1 MASSDVSGRQLVN
14 QLVDALR
21 ALPQVTAQVEP
32 VGDSARSASG
42 YDARIDLWVAG
53 RPLSLLIEAK
63 KALYPRDVRQVL
75 WQLKAYRNRLRE
87 SGGASPSVSLLL
99 AEAISPGAKEL
110 LREEGVGYFDSGGS
124 LFLPAEAVYVYV
136 DKPPPKTLSRTIRS
150 LFSGKRAQVIHAL
163 LVLHDQW
170 HGVKRLA
177 QQAKVSSASVSQV
190 LTELERFDWLEARGQ
205 GPAKE
210 RHVRDPRALLD
221 TWVKQLPSLRLPAMR
236 RYYVPSVHSEGLIEK
251 LGHVFAARDADYA
264 ITHEAAAQRY
274 APFLSNISQ
283 VRCRLLTGSAAD
295 RAIGDLDARPVSEGA
310 NLAIVE
316 AKSSGELLFREQM
329 NEIWLASPIQIYL
342 DLMRSEGR
350 AKEMAEHLR
359 REKIKF

>member
-1 MASSDVSGRQLVN
+1 MVSGELSEA
-14 QLVDALR
+14 QLVDQLVEALR
-21 ALPQVTAQVEP
+21 ALPQVDAQAEP
-32 VGDSARSASG
+32 VADTARSDPG
-42 YDARIDLWVAG
+42 YDVRVDMWVAG
-53 RPLSLLIEAK
+53 RPLTLLIEAK
-63 KALYPRDVRQVL
+63 KALYPRDVRQAL
-75 WQLKAYRNRLRE
+75 WQLKAYRNRLGE
-87 SGGASPSVSLLL
+87 SAGARPSVSLLL

-136 DKPPPKTLSRTIRS
+136 DKPPPKTLSKTIRS
-150 LFSGKRAQVIHAL
+150 LFSGRRAQVVHAL

-177 QQAKVSSASVSQV
+177 QQAKVSPASVSQV
-190 LTELERFDWLEARGQ
+190 LTELERFDWLEVRGQ

-221 TWVKQLPSLRLPAMR
+221 AWVKQLPSLRPPAMR
-236 RYYVPSVHSEGLIEK
+236 RYYVPSVRSEALLEK
-251 LGHVFAARDADYA
+251 LGRVFAARDVDYA

-283 VRCRLLTGSAAD
+283 VRCRLLPGPAAD
-295 RAIGDLDARPVSEGA
+295 RAVGDLDARPVGEGA

-316 AKSSGELLFREQM
+316 AKSPGELLFRERM
-329 NEIWLASPIQIYL
+329 DEIWLASTIQVYL